1 MIVAIILAYS
11 QKSINSPNIE
21 ALIEMNH
28 VHYGLNYP
36 KICQACVDLEGCT
49 FKLYIINHLNK
60 CNMCNIIKIINGKS
74 FFFLFFFFLPEITI
88 FGTV

>member
-21 ALIEMNH
+21 ALIEMKH

-49 FKLYIINHLNK
+49 FKLYII
-60 CNMCNIIKIINGKS
+60 
-74 FFFLFFFFLPEITI
+74 
-88 FGTV
+88 